1 MSDFV
6 TKTFMSIEKK
16 GINASVV
23 WKTTH
28 THTEKGYNNSIRL
41 GVNEAKTNLMSAGD
55 IRRLFNIFI
64 TQGVCITT
72 NYIQWRHFLL
82 NKLTTQ
88 FIIQISGNEFN
99 LDG

>member
-23 WKTTH
+23 WKATH

-41 GVNEAKTNLMSAGD
+41 GVNEAQTNLMSAGD

-64 TQGVCITT
+64 TQGWCSGAHH
-72 NYIQWRHFLL
+72 NQLNSMEAFL
-82 NKLTTQ
+82 TQ
-88 FIIQISGNEFN
+88 
-99 LDG
+99 